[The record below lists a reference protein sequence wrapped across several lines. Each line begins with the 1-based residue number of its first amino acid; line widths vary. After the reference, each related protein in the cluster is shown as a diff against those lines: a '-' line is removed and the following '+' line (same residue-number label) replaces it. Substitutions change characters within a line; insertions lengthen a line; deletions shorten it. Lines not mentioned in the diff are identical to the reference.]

1 MGDEEAELSPRGRG
15 PGADARIGSGL
26 VEVDRRAA
34 SALMEARV
42 GRRPFL
48 MRAPAEFRRLHA
60 LRQKAFD
67 RPGVDEHVARL
78 RRLRALRVAFGDMH
92 ALDAEAMGEA
102 APFVFRLRRRGF
114 VAKIGG
120 EIDERLLDEPGD
132 HAGIGP
138 ATGDGGRSA
147 WVPAAFTHHGL
158 AQCVIG
164 ARFVAKRLVVIE
176 SRPGLD
182 NRVDVERADLAAI
195 AHDVERGGVDREVD
209 AEALAFAGGQVFA
222 QHVAIIIAREPQ
234 LHEADATLIEEPPIC
249 IVRIDDDEAA
259 LSKSK

>member
-1 MGDEEAELSPRGRG
+1 MGDEEAELRPRGRG
-15 PGADARIGSGL
+15 PGADARIGPGL

-34 SALMEARV
+34 AALMEARV
-42 GRRPFL
+42 GRRPL
-48 MRAPAEFRRLHA
+48 LVRAPAEFCRLHA
-60 LRQKAFD
+60 LRQEAFD

-78 RRLRALRVAFGDMH
+78 RGLRALRVALGDMH

-138 ATGDGGRSA
+138 AAGDGGRSA
-147 WVPAAFTHHGL
+147 RIPAALAHHRL
-158 AQCVIG
+158 AQRIVG

-176 SRPGLD
+176 PRPGLD
-182 NRVDVERADLAAI
+182 DRVDVERADLAAI
-195 AHDVERGGVDREVD
+195 AHDVERRRVDREVD
-209 AEALAFAGGQVFA
+209 AEALTLARGQVLVER
-222 QHVAIIIAREPQ
+222 VAIVVAREP
-234 LHEADATLIEEPPIC
+234 
-249 IVRIDDDEAA
+249 
-259 LSKSK
+259 